1 LASGCED
8 ISEHPRRRGF
18 PIRAS
23 HANDEKILGRVPKTR
38 CRHCRHGFPDIRNH
52 KLRNLGINPV
62 IYEQR
67 NCSGCDSITRM
78 EMSVI
83 SDSGDAAKK

>member
-1 LASGCED
+1 
-8 ISEHPRRRGF
+8 
-18 PIRAS
+18 
-23 HANDEKILGRVPKTR
+23 
-38 CRHCRHGFPDIRNH
+38 
-52 KLRNLGINPV
+52 LRNLGINPV